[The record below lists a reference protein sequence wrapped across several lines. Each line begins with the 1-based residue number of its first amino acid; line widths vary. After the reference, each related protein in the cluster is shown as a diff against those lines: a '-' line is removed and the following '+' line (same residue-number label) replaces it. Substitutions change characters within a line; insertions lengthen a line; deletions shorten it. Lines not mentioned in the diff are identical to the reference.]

1 MSLKFAKVDIID
13 VEITVA
19 RFKEI
24 EITVARVKEMYAGF
38 RDLYDHPFCLK

>member
-19 RFKEI
+19 RL
-24 EITVARVKEMYAGF
+24 KEMYAGF
-38 RDLYDHPFCLK
+38 RDVYDHPFCLK